1 MADIQLPCSLH
12 SEYSTLLAF
21 FLVCAM
27 LCLTLE
33 LKHYLTH
40 LFMWLDSSL
49 ILALILALLIITL
62 RHYHKLSTM
71 LSATPQGSLLHI
83 SHTTISPTLTSTI
96 KKSLCSRTDPS
107 IYDIILSYL
116 LRIYDTGAG
125 DIIDQVFD

>member
-1 MADIQLPCSLH
+1 MSCASPCLN
-12 SEYSTLLAF
+12 
-21 FLVCAM
+21 
-27 LCLTLE
+27 LE

-40 LFMWLDSSL
+40 LFLWLDSSL

-62 RHYHKLSTM
+62 KHLHKLSGK
-71 LSATPQGSLLHI
+71 LLATPQGTLQHVTYL
-83 SHTTISPTLTSTI
+83 TIVPTLTPTI